1 MQFKENNM
9 ASLADYQAELTDLLK
24 DKQLV
29 PLVGAGVSMSIKDIN
44 NNPVFP
50 NWEKLLNA
58 AANEIKDQEDQDHCK
73 YLVKRARLLEAANE
87 IKSFLPGEKWY
98 AFLKSQFNP
107 DLKKCDPNSFDLPR
121 AIWKLSSQIITL
133 NYDKVLSYTAPV
145 GNVTTIKNSS
155 PANISAMLTPNDAYM
170 AWHLHGHIDEPENM
184 VLTAGSYHQLYDSNE
199 QLQAALE
206 GLKNIVTKR
215 SLLFIGC
222 SLDDAHLLQKL
233 AEQHALFNNNTCTHY
248 ALVHRSEYSQIKNK
262 LNDIK
267 NMVLIEFADF
277 GKPLVD
283 LIEQIAALNQPK
295 VAACDSAPPTPTA
308 TTITTTTEPKIA
320 YLWADPLDAKANTA
334 INFKALEKT
343 LCKRMHFNTTR
354 HVLTV
359 DALQDMCDSDYLVLA
374 CRIID
379 DQLIIENQYGAA
391 QPIDFAEFESNLMLE
406 AIKGVIVICDALPSH
421 APLAHA
427 KLPYLFIPEL
437 IGKHTLLDKLWFN
450 LFKKQSFNLFEK
462 NGRLHNIHSFDV
474 GKAPKKL
481 NNVTIGNPALELPN
495 SISALNAAQF
505 IGRERDLIDFSEQ
518 LETARLNQQCLTLVA
533 QGGAGKTEFAQK
545 LAVEYNRR
553 TLFSQSITFIN
564 CEYLETYQQF
574 HRQVAGAFELEE
586 ALNLLDN
593 LPPTTDP
600 SARLIIIDNAESLL
614 LLNDKPQILKF
625 ISAMSS
631 FATLLITSRE
641 ALGIDNECVFY
652 LATFSNDEALTLFSR
667 NYAGA
672 LSEQDNTLLTKHIL
686 PEQLGNNPLA
696 ISLVASTLLSA
707 DNLLDLHAQLKTNL
721 FDIAQAR
728 SDLAPGEPIDDLTR
742 HESVF
747 VSIDYSYRALKPHQ
761 QDALKKLAF
770 FPDGLDLRTFTQDK
784 NKRTRLPIKIET
796 LNTLQ
801 AKSLL
806 TQNEHWVRLHPL
818 IAEFA
823 RRQITPQDEAAFLPA
838 LFTYHYEFT
847 SKLRDMQLDV
857 NLSKQLRAG
866 LMQEQQL
873 ANSCIMIERLIPS
886 LGLEQIA
893 DYIYDVCGNFAHIGA
908 YTEAITSLDKCLP
921 QFIDH
926 PELYK
931 LLEISKLSALY
942 GTGEFDHAY
951 QRLQA
956 IFPLDTEL
964 DPAEQT
970 KLQRYTLHRASNIYG
985 NEGESFSCALIALKM
1000 QSMYYKYPHSFYTLG
1015 CLNLEWAN
1023 AALKSPET
1031 IAVKM
1036 ALGQCTLHE
1045 LQLVLDHLHP
1055 KEHIQRA
1062 RLLGYKAKFTTVS
1075 QNDIDSIVVVNPY
1088 TQGMKLV
1095 LQSYLAST
1103 PEQQY
1108 ALYQQALPHLAH
1120 IKFAYT
1126 EVLLE
1131 FATWLQAHEQYQHE
1145 FNTIFDKGLA
1155 LAKRYHFRFLQHGF
1169 LQLKTSSPS
1178 PYNEADYPL
1187 PDGIDF
1193 SDYIQKQ
1200 IKHRK
1205 RENKHWPLALV
1216 SEFGIYNS
1224 KNNI

>member
-1 MQFKENNM
+1 M
-9 ASLADYQAELTDLLK
+9 ASLADYQAELTQLLK

-50 NWEKLLNA
+50 NWVKLLND
-58 AANEIKDQEDQDHCK
+58 AANEIKDQEDKNYCE

-87 IKSFLPGEKWY
+87 IKRFLHGEKWY

-133 NYDKVLSYTAPV
+133 NYDKVLSHTAPV

-155 PANISAMLTPNDAYM
+155 PANISTMLTPNDAYM

-206 GLKNIVTKR
+206 GLKSIVTQR

-222 SLDDAHLLQKL
+222 SLDDANLLQKL

-248 ALVHRSEYSQIKNK
+248 ALVHQSEYSQIENK

-283 LIEQIAALNQPK
+283 LVEQISAFNQPK
-295 VAACDSAPPTPTA
+295 VAARDSAPHTPTA

-320 YLWADPLDAKANTA
+320 YLWADPLDAKANIA

-354 HVLTV
+354 QVLTV

-421 APLAHA
+421 AALAHA

-505 IGRERDLIDFSEQ
+505 IGRERDLIGCSEQ

-553 TLFSQSITFIN
+553 TLFSQPITFIN

-574 HRQVAGAFELEE
+574 HRQVAGAFKLEE

-614 LLNDKPQILKF
+614 LLDDKAQILKF
-625 ISAMSS
+625 IAAISA

-641 ALGIDNECVFY
+641 ALGIDNECVFN

-672 LSEQDNTLLTKHIL
+672 LSEQDNTLLTNHIL

-721 FDIAQAR
+721 FDIAQKR

-761 QDALKKLAF
+761 QDAFKKLAF
-770 FPDGLDLRTFTQDK
+770 FPDGLDLRAFTQHK
-784 NKRTRLPIKIET
+784 NKQTRLPIKIET
-796 LNTLQ
+796 LNTLK

-806 TQNEHWVRLHPL
+806 SQNEHWVRLHPL

-823 RRQITPQDEAAFLPA
+823 RKKITPIDEAAFLPA
-838 LFTYHYEFT
+838 LFAHHCEFAH
-847 SKLRDMQLDV
+847 KLHDMSFDT

-873 ANSCIMIERLIPS
+873 ANSCIMIERLTPN
-886 LGLEQIA
+886 LGLEQVA
-893 DYIYDVCGNFAHIGA
+893 DYIFSIYGNFSSIGA
-908 YTEAITSLDKCLP
+908 DKEIITSLEKCLP
-921 QFIDH
+921 QFIEH
-926 PELYK
+926 QEVCIF
-931 LLEISKLSALY
+931 LEISKLSALY
-942 GTGEFDHAY
+942 NSGQFDHAY
-951 QRLQA
+951 QQLQA
-956 IFPLDTEL
+956 TFPLDTEL
-964 DPAEQT
+964 NPNDQ
-970 KLQRYTLHRASNIYG
+970 KRLQQHSFNRASNVYD
-985 NEGESFSCALIALKM
+985 NEGESLSCALIDLKI
-1000 QSMYYKYPHSFYTLG
+1000 QSLYRKYSHTFYTLG
-1015 CLNLEWAN
+1015 FLNLEWAG
-1023 AALKSPET
+1023 AAIKTSET

-1045 LQLVLDHLHP
+1045 LQLVLDHTHP
-1055 KEHIQRA
+1055 KDHIQRA

-1075 QNDIDSIVVVNPY
+1075 QSDIDSIVVVNPY

-1103 PEQQY
+1103 AEQQY
-1108 ALYQQALPHLAH
+1108 ALYQQALPHLEH

-1126 EVLLE
+1126 EILLE
-1131 FATWLQAHEQYQHE
+1131 FATWLQAQEQYEAE
-1145 FNTIFDKGLA
+1145 FNTIFDKGLT

-1169 LQLKTSSPS
+1169 LQLKAINPT

-1193 SDYIQKQ
+1193 SDYIQKL
-1200 IKHRK
+1200 IKYCK
-1205 RENKHWPLALV
+1205 RA
-1216 SEFGIYNS
+1216 
-1224 KNNI
+1224 NNH